1 MRNSK
6 TKIVS
11 DINVTSLLDI
21 AFVLLIVFI
30 IAAPFMRSGV
40 KVDLPGT
47 IAPQPQPPRAIVVT
61 VSRTGEAFVDGER
74 TALTGIG
81 TSISAKLKNAPNQ
94 PVLIEGDTRAEYGK
108 IVAVMDMVRQAG
120 IQNVGLI
127 LEPLAARNK

>member
-47 IAPQPQPPRAIVVT
+47 IAPQPQPQRAIVVT

-74 TALTGIG
+74 LPLGDIG
-81 TSISAKLKNAPNQ
+81 AKISTKLKNAPNQ
-94 PVLIEGDTRAEYGK
+94 PVLIEGDTRTEYGK
-108 IVAVMDMVRQAG
+108 VVAVMDMVRLAG
-120 IQNVGLI
+120 IQNVGLL
-127 LEPLAARNK
+127 LEPIATKNN

>member
-30 IAAPFMRSGV
+30 IAAPFMRAGV

-47 IAPQPQPPRAIVVT
+47 VAPQPQPPRAIVVT

-74 TALTGIG
+74 TALDGLG
-81 TSISAKLKNAPNQ
+81 ASLAAKLKRVPNQ

-108 IVAVMDMVRQAG
+108 IVAVMDVVRQTG

-127 LEPLAARNK
+127 LEPLAARAK

>member
-74 TALTGIG
+74 TALAGIG
-81 TSISAKLKNAPNQ
+81 ASISAKLKNAPNQ

-127 LEPLAARNK
+127 LEPLAAKNR

>member
-1 MRNSK
+1 VRNSK

-74 TALTGIG
+74 TALTSIG
-81 TSISAKLKNAPNQ
+81 ASISAKLKSAPDQ

-127 LEPLAARNK
+127 LEPLAVKKR